1 MTWLGLLVFSFI
13 IYLLA
18 GPGGIPHSSQV
29 LSYRL
34 FRGLFAMLAGSYL
47 SISGLLLQTVFQNP
61 LVEPYILGVSA
72 GASTGALIG
81 IYILALSSLYAISLS
96 SFIFALLC
104 VGFVYFLAKNLHP
117 SKETLLLVGLSTGAF
132 LTALNSIMMLLKS
145 ENPSADLIFWL
156 LGSLSGAGSKEVLV
170 LLLALPF
177 MLLPLVKPTHLD
189 LLLWDREAETMGL
202 NYRRT
207 QAWAL
212 FSATLLSAAVVSLAG
227 VIGFV
232 GLISPHIGRRIW
244 GWSHKKLL
252 PGAMLMGAM
261 VLLLSDLL
269 SRALLSPWEIPVG
282 LITALVGAPLFLY
295 LTLRGPR

>member
-1 MTWLGLLVFSFI
+1 MSWVGVLVLSFAL
-13 IYLLA
+13 YLLA
-18 GPGGIPHSSQV
+18 GPGGFPPPGQV
-29 LSYRL
+29 LYYRL

-72 GASTGALIG
+72 GASTGALIA
-81 IYILALSSLYAISLS
+81 IYIFALSSLYLISLS

-104 VGFVYFLAKNLHP
+104 VGFVYFLARKLHP

-132 LTALNSIMMLLKS
+132 LTALNSIIMLLKS

-156 LGSLSGAGSKEVLV
+156 LGSLSGAGPREVLV

-177 MLLPLVKPTHLD
+177 MVFPLMRPAHLD

-207 QAWAL
+207 QAWVL
-212 FSATLLSAAVVSLAG
+212 FFATFLAAAVVSLAG

-252 PGAMLMGAM
+252 PGAMLTGAA
-261 VLLLSDLL
+261 VLMLSDFL

-295 LTLRGPR
+295 LTLRGSQ